1 MAFTASLPLSQR
13 VAVDGLCRAPGTAAP
28 LTSTF
33 HASRS
38 ASGMLALPPRAAFR
52 GEASAKG
59 AAEERERSAAAAG
72 AVAGA
77 GTGEAVGLSRRVL
90 LIGSGVVTAVGP
102 WFAAGDVARA
112 ADVAPQ
118 RYFKTPSG
126 ATVEGM
132 LSYIP
137 HIPHLP
143 SHPAPALTSRTCPH
157 IPHLPSH
164 PPPASYLP
172 FLHALTPTLTHPHT
186 PAHTCTKARSSSHL
200 SSHSSPT
207 HSEVYE
213 GQGEAATAGDAVT
226 VHYVCRR
233 SNGYFLASTIDPVG
247 GDADPIDLLLGQGQV
262 IQGLEEAVQGMR
274 AGGKRRVL
282 VPPSLGYVRP
292 DMQPQPKDRAL
303 AAHVKEPLI
312 FEVQLI
318 KVKPGAAATAV

>member
-1 MAFTASLPLSQR
+1 MAFTALLPLSQR
-13 VAVDGLCRAPGTAAP
+13 VAVDGLRSVPGTAAP

-33 HASRS
+33 PASRS

-59 AAEERERSAAAAG
+59 AAEERERSATAAG
-72 AVAGA
+72 TVAGA
-77 GTGEAVGLSRRVL
+77 GTGEAVGLSRRAL
-90 LIGSGVVTAVGP
+90 LIGGGVVTAVGP
-102 WFAAGDVARA
+102 WFAGDVARA

-126 ATVEGM
+126 ATVE
-132 LSYIP
+132 
-137 HIPHLP
+137 
-143 SHPAPALTSRTCPH
+143 
-157 IPHLPSH
+157 
-164 PPPASYLP
+164 
-172 FLHALTPTLTHPHT
+172 
-186 PAHTCTKARSSSHL
+186 
-200 SSHSSPT
+200 
-207 HSEVYE
+207 EVYE
-213 GQGEAATAGDAVT
+213 GQGEVAAAGDAVT

-233 SNGYFLASTIDPVG
+233 SNGYFVASTIDPVG

-282 VPPSLGYVRP
+282 VPPALGYIRP
-292 DMQPQPKDRAL
+292 DMQPQPKDYFRQRAL